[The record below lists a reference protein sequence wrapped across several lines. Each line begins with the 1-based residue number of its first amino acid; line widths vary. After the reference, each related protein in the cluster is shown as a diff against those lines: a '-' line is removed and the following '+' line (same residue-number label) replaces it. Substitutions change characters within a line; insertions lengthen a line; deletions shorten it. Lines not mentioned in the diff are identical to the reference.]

1 MQATGARN
9 LGEARHFDS
18 TLGKPF
24 GLFDMHQGEPTHR
37 SGTSYG
43 RLDRIYANHHVSE
56 QIDRDMRTVAQ
67 PWRTNLS
74 HHRAVSFRKDIPVKD
89 SAQHRGVTSAALS
102 HPQFKQRTILNYET
116 FCSLEPS
123 DTAIR
128 RLVLFKRA
136 MCLASDNI
144 TREGAGYEQA
154 ETFG

>member
-1 MQATGARN
+1 
-9 LGEARHFDS
+9 
-18 TLGKPF
+18 
-24 GLFDMHQGEPTHR
+24 
-37 SGTSYG
+37 
-43 RLDRIYANHHVSE
+43 VSE
-56 QIDRDMRTVAQ
+56 QIDRDMRTVAL
-67 PWRTNLS
+67 PWRTDLS

-116 FCSLEPS
+116 LCSLEPS

-144 TREGAGYEQA
+144 TREGVGYEQA
-154 ETFG
+154 ETLGDKLGATMRLLRAMEKQRVGPIGSCLQQYHLLATLVSNPYDFRATLLCV